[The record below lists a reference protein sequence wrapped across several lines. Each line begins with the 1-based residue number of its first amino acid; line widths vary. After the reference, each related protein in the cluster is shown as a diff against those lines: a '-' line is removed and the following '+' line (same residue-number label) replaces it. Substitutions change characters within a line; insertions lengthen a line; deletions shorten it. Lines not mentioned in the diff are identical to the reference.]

1 MSMHRA
7 KESRK
12 AEHGMTLLE
21 LLFALTIM
29 LIGMGA
35 VMIMI
40 STAIAQN
47 NGSKHDSSATMI
59 AQLVAEQIGAQPAN
73 TNPVLNIIDCG
84 GLVSNVATGNLAGP
98 PNGVGATLIAAGQPR
113 AGDINWAAQNFG
125 DAALFTYSMRYFSCG
140 TGGRQIQYE
149 VRWNIQQL
157 TVNTKLITVSA
168 RRRDQGRNGIGF
180 NVPVTIRTIT
190 GL

>member
-7 KESRK
+7 RK
-12 AEHGMTLLE
+12 FKKTEQGMTLVE
-21 LLFALTIM
+21 LLIALTI
-29 LIGMGA
+29 LVIGMGA

-40 STAIAQN
+40 ATAIAQN

-73 TNPVLNIIDCG
+73 ANPVLNIIDCG
-84 GLVSNVATGNLAGP
+84 GVVRTMATTGGPP
-98 PNGVGATLIAAGQPR
+98 PNGTGATLIAAGQPR
-113 AGDINWAAQNFG
+113 AGDINWPVQNFG
-125 DAALFTYSMRYFSCG
+125 AAPLFNYSMLYTSCG
-140 TGGRQIQYE
+140 TGGRQINYE

-157 TVNTKLITVSA
+157 TVNTKLVTVSA
-168 RRRDQGRNGIGF
+168 RRRDQGRNGLGF